1 LFSAPA
7 PDPLKKGESRD
18 DFEIRLQLTSP
29 QHLLFEQML
38 SIYIYA
44 IPANGLRNRSKIQQG
59 WEIRGKPLD
68 FESKSPYNE
77 LIYATSQKEGW
88 VLVAAGGAPPAA
100 TNTFPSNY

>member
-1 LFSAPA
+1 
-7 PDPLKKGESRD
+7 
-18 DFEIRLQLTSP
+18 
-29 QHLLFEQML
+29 ML

-44 IPANGLRNRSKIQQG
+44 IPVNELQKRSKIHRG
-59 WEIRGKPLD
+59 WEVGGKTLD

-77 LIYATSQKEGW
+77 LIYVTSQKEGW